1 MYAMTVKS
9 NSTIGY
15 WEDCTATTERG
26 AKVEASKRFGEGYL
40 GGVIE
45 IAIKHEDGQ
54 YQPRACKVIGVNTK
68 WSAII

>member
-26 AKVEASKRFGEGYL
+26 AKVEASKRFDAGYI
-40 GGVIE
+40 GDVIE
-45 IAIKHEDGQ
+45 VAIRHEDGQ
-54 YQPRACKVIGVNTK
+54 YQPRARKVIGVNTK
-68 WSAII
+68 WAAII